1 MCQTQP
7 QKWPPMTFN
16 LVLPLRLQNIV
27 VCGPKV
33 RQPSPV
39 QVMVL
44 LDPSWQHTLRKL
56 GCVTFPKWSLAGE
69 VSS

>member
-7 QKWPPMTFN
+7 QKWPPTTFN
-16 LVLPLRLQNIV
+16 LELLLRLQNI

-33 RQPSPV
+33 RQPPPV

-44 LDPSWQHTLRKL
+44 LDPSWQHTLKKL
-56 GCVTFPKWSLAGE
+56 GYVTFPKWSLAGE